1 MDNPLPVVFRVYRGE
16 LVAVFPTVQA
26 VHGSAQV
33 LCYSHVGQHGS
44 AHPDILKPGRDRR
57 TAKPEEYGPL
67 LAELRVIYEGS
78 DDPVPLEVFGK
89 AAGQAA
95 PFFQQAA

>member
-1 MDNPLPVVFRVYRGE
+1 MANPLPVVFRLYRGE
-16 LVAVFPTVQA
+16 VVAVFPTVQA

-57 TAKPEEYGPL
+57 AAKPEEFAEL
-67 LAELRVIYEGS
+67 LAEVSAIYEGFG
-78 DDPVPLEVFGK
+78 DPVPLEVFGK
-89 AAGQAA
+89 AEGLAA